1 MTDKELKRLKRTEL
15 LEMLL
20 KVSKENEAL
29 RQQLDEANK
38 KLEDRQIIMAN
49 AGSIA
54 EAALQINGVFDAA
67 QKAADQYLASVMQ
80 LADRNSERDGD
91 DSK

>member
-1 MTDKELKRLKRTEL
+1 MTDKELRRLKRTEL

-38 KLEDRQIIMAN
+38 KLEDRQILLTN

-54 EAALQINGVFDAA
+54 EAALQINDVFDAA
-67 QKAADQYLASVMQ
+67 QKAADQYLASVMR
-80 LADRNSERDGD
+80 LADRKAERDGD
-91 DSK
+91 DSQ